1 MRRASRCMPWRY
13 ASVAATVVFIA
24 LSVRKFVADP
34 GPGSIA
40 KYTPLLP
47 FPSNFDHGDPVDH
60 LRA

>member
-1 MRRASRCMPWRY
+1 M
-13 ASVAATVVFIA
+13 AATVVFIA

-40 KYTPLLP
+40 KYIPLLP